1 MRNSETILYARSGIA
16 HETLQL
22 RLTWRINIPHKLIL
36 FMEKKAFMTLLTLQ
50 DAFMKITNIDSVEK
64 DTKKKKSICLSI
76 LTMCP
81 WNILKNT
88 IKSFHSTSYHI
99 AIQKCIDVLPT
110 GLSRIHIYNHFIDSY
125 LKICIEHL
133 GRDCHSKYS

>member
-16 HETLQL
+16 RETLQL

-50 DAFMKITNIDSVEK
+50 DAFMKITNIDSGEK
-64 DTKKKKSICLSI
+64 DTKKSICLSI

-81 WNILKNT
+81 
-88 IKSFHSTSYHI
+88 
-99 AIQKCIDVLPT
+99 
-110 GLSRIHIYNHFIDSY
+110 
-125 LKICIEHL
+125 
-133 GRDCHSKYS
+133 